1 MYITYLIVSC
11 RFSTA
16 NLVQSLIM
24 VQALEEINQKQELG
38 NLTLGYLILDSCGD
52 VTTSLRKIPS
62 FMRGNCEY
70 SEGEKSE
77 KYENSLAS
85 WFD

>member
-1 MYITYLIVSC
+1 MSC

-85 WFD
+85 RFD